1 MGTVVLQ
8 AALAAAALMGTG
20 CGGGGGA
27 TKPAAPAPAPGAN
40 VDPNANGTYTGPI
53 NKAKQV
59 GQQSD
64 VRNQQVQQQGGDGT
78 PSP

>member
-1 MGTVVLQ
+1 VRTIVLE
-8 AALAAAALMGTG
+8 AVLAAAALMGTAA
-20 CGGGGGA
+20 CGGGSPA
-27 TKPAAPAPAPGAN
+27 KPASSSPAPGAN
-40 VDPNANGTYTGPI
+40 VDPAANGTFTGPI

-64 VRNQQVQQQGGDGT
+64 TRTSQMQQGDGT